1 MKSKKKALGRGLEAI
16 LQSPDTDITSKDIS
30 GNYVVGAIAELVIDQ
45 IEANPFQ
52 PRSVFDE
59 EELSELAASIR
70 EQGIV
75 QPLTV
80 RKLGFEKYQLIA
92 GERRLRAAK
101 LAGMT
106 AVPCFIR
113 VANDEQMLE
122 MALIENIH
130 RKDLNSIEIA
140 ISYQRLMEECK
151 LTQEELSDKVGK
163 KRATVSN
170 YIRLLKL
177 PAEVQL
183 AIRDEKLSMGH
194 ARAIINIEDNEQQ
207 TRLMDRIISK
217 GLSVRQV
224 EKEVSEL
231 LKNKTP
237 EKKKIK
243 ATPEKF
249 LEAGSILSKQLDASV
264 TVKANNNGKGSIVIP
279 FTSED
284 EFDEVYSRL
293 VKK

>member
-30 GNYVVGAIAELVIDQ
+30 GNYVVGAIAELKIDQ

-59 EELSELAASIR
+59 DELSELAASIR
-70 EQGIV
+70 QQGIV

-106 AVPCFIR
+106 TVPCFIR

-151 LTQEELSDKVGK
+151 LTQEELSNKVGK

-170 YIRLLKL
+170 YIRLLRL

>member
-30 GNYVVGAIAELVIDQ
+30 GNYVVGAIAELKIEQ

-52 PRSVFDE
+52 PRSIFDE
-59 EELSELAASIR
+59 NELAELSASIK

-80 RKLGFEKYQLIA
+80 RKMGFESYQLIA

-101 LAGMT
+101 LAGLKS
-106 AVPCFIR
+106 VPCFIR

-130 RKDLNSIEIA
+130 RKDLNAIDIA

-170 YIRLLKL
+170 YIRLLRL
-177 PAEVQL
+177 PAKVQL
-183 AIRDEKLSMGH
+183 ALKDDQITMGH
-194 ARAIINIEDNEQQ
+194 ARAIINIEDHDIQLK
-207 TRLMDRIISK
+207 LMQRIISK
-217 GLSVRQV
+217 GLSVRQI
-224 EKEVSEL
+224 EKEVAGM
-231 LKNKTP
+231 LKNEGRPKTR
-237 EKKKIK
+237 K
-243 ATPEKF
+243 AVPEKF
-249 LEAGSILSKQLDASV
+249 LEAGSVLSKELDATV
-264 TVKANNNGKGSIVIP
+264 TVKVNNKGKGSIVIP
-279 FTSED
+279 FTSEED
-284 EFDEVYSRL
+284 FDQVYSKL
-293 VKK
+293 VKD

>member
-30 GNYVVGAIAELVIDQ
+30 GNYVVGAIAELKIDQ

-59 EELSELAASIR
+59 DELSELAASIR
-70 EQGIV
+70 QQGIV

-106 AVPCFIR
+106 TVPCFIR

-151 LTQEELSDKVGK
+151 LTQEELSNKVGK

-170 YIRLLKL
+170 YIRLLRL

-284 EFDEVYSRL
+284 EFDEVYSKL

>member
-30 GNYVVGAIAELVIDQ
+30 GNYVVGAIAELKIDQ

-70 EQGIV
+70 QQGIV

-106 AVPCFIR
+106 TVPCFIR

-163 KRATVSN
+163 KRATVAN
-170 YIRLLKL
+170 YIRLLRL

-249 LEAGSILSKQLDASV
+249 LEAGSVLSKQLDASV
-264 TVKANNNGKGSIVIP
+264 TVKTNNNGKGSIVIP

-284 EFDEVYSRL
+284 EFDEVFSKL